1 MILLRLL
8 LLMALILVRL
18 LLIMLLWLMI
28 IFLVLVARAFWP
40 SRKAEMESHG
50 QIPLRPDSE
59 GGNGKP
65 QGER

>member
-1 MILLRLL
+1 MMAFFQEIYDFLRS
-8 LLMALILVRL
+8 AWV
-18 LLIMLLWLMI
+18 LWLMI